1 MLLYFC
7 ALGCTYTF
15 LYSPFLR
22 TFLSM
27 GIMNL
32 WFVLLETI
40 EGVPELQ
47 QLHWFHHPCGKSDCL
62 DANSKGFSFAFL
74 NVCFLSVLVCFPF
87 KRMRRRWT
95 GTTILLS
102 INNLSFKAD
111 GLTRFNA
118 SDPTLSA
125 CLFDITFSLWYI
137 CYKLSYFPCQYQ
149 VRLVPILKL
158 DFFSMFKVVLYCTRC
173 NWMSWCSLKTV
184 TIETFLPI
192 FQTHIS
198 NLTNS
203 TVHAPI

>member
-1 MLLYFC
+1 MQYPPNSFSTNNQSNSSAVYFFRYSIWLDSKLRLQLDPLLILEYF
-7 ALGCTYTF
+7 
-15 LYSPFLR
+15 
-22 TFLSM
+22 
-27 GIMNL
+27 L
-32 WFVLLETI
+32 WRKGHEYAISNHYDRHCLWEEVAQNKKLNKYNHTVI
-40 EGVPELQ
+40 DQ
-47 QLHWFHHPCGKSDCL
+47 QFE
-62 DANSKGFSFAFL
+62 FY
-74 NVCFLSVLVCFPF
+74 
-87 KRMRRRWT
+87 
-95 GTTILLS
+95 
-102 INNLSFKAD
+102 KAD